1 MNHLSWVPYVLGIE
15 LKKAFSYRLNFWVTF
30 LMGTATELAVAYFL
44 WKSLFAY
51 NQSVVIAGFTF
62 HGLVYYSLF
71 ASFSSKITRGTDRGY
86 ISQDI
91 YDGSLTRYLLYP
103 LSFFAYKYVTHLTQ
117 QLLGFI
123 QFLLAFSCLT
133 LVIGL
138 PSEHNLSIGS
148 FIAGTVTCFVAGYM
162 VFALMSCLEMIA
174 FWQDVIWNL
183 LVMLRFA
190 ISLLGGGMVP
200 LVFFPEWGQR
210 LVALTPFPLIVSF
223 PARTFLGQVGLLEWV
238 GSLLV
243 LGIWSIAITF
253 VANFI
258 WSRGTRQYSGVGI

>member
-1 MNHLSWVPYVLGIE
+1 
-15 LKKAFSYRLNFWVTF
+15 LNFWVTF

-44 WKSLFAY
+44 WQSLFAY
-51 NQSVVIAGFTF
+51 NQSSSIAGFSF
-62 HGLVYYSLF
+62 HGLVFYSLF

-117 QLLGFI
+117 QLLGLI
-123 QFLLAFSCLT
+123 QLLLALSCLT
-133 LVIGL
+133 LIIGL
-138 PSEHNLSIGS
+138 PTDHNLTIGS
-148 FIAGTVTCFVAGYM
+148 FAAGTLTCFIAGYM

-200 LVFFPEWGQR
+200 LVFFPEWGQS
-210 LVALTPFPLIVSF
+210 LVAWTPFPLIVSF
-223 PARTFLGQVGLLEWV
+223 PARTFLGQVGLTEWLL
-238 GSLLV
+238 SLLI
-243 LGIWSIAITF
+243 LGFWSIAITLL
-253 VANFI
+253 ANFI

>member
-1 MNHLSWVPYVLGIE
+1 MIQFRWVPYVLGIE

-51 NQSVVIAGFTF
+51 SQNAAIEGFSF
-62 HGLVYYSLF
+62 HGLVFYSLF

-91 YDGSLTRYLLYP
+91 YDGGLTRFLLYP
-103 LSFFAYKYVTHLTQ
+103 LSFFAYKYITHLTQ

-123 QFLLAFSCLT
+123 QLVLALSCLT
-133 LVIGL
+133 LAIGL
-138 PSEHNLSIGS
+138 PAEHNLSIGS
-148 FIAGTVTCFVAGYM
+148 FAAGTLTCFIAGYM

-183 LVMLRFA
+183 MVMMRFA

-200 LVFFPEWGQR
+200 LVFFPEWGQN
-210 LVALTPFPLIVSF
+210 LVAWTPFPLIVSF
-223 PARTFLGQVGLLEWV
+223 PARTFLGQVNPAEWFWNLMILGL
-238 GSLLV
+238 
-243 LGIWSIAITF
+243 WSIAITF
-253 VANFI
+253 VANHI
-258 WSRGTRQYSGVGI
+258 WARGTRQYSGVGI